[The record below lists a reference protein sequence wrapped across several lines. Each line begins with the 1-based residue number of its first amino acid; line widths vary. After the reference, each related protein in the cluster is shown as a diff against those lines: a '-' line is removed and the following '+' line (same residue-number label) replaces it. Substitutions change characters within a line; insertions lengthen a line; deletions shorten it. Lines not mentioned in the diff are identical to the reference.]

1 VGFLADWRRLNVML
15 TRARRGCIVIGS
27 RSTLIS
33 DPLWQQWLNW
43 AAARGAIIGENAK
56 GTWVPKYLVDD
67 RDGVWTVKASVIE
80 EAKTGVPA
88 KKDVVVPLPKE
99 VAPPPEPEIA
109 DSWEDLGSPVVSP
122 SGPSAQL
129 EALLEEE
136 DAEANPP
143 ELLLPTRAR
152 APPTKEASD
161 YEDDG
166 PRRKPAV
173 LTRAQE
179 LRDARLLLEEQEP
192 PSSTAQ
198 TSSGEGAQAR
208 DAGAA
213 SIALPSD
220 DAAENNL
227 PDGEQNSVGTPKSC
241 PTSPMRNQALAK
253 LGLVDELDLE

>member
-1 VGFLADWRRLNVML
+1 ML

-33 DPLWQQWLNW
+33 DPLWQQWLSW
-43 AAARGAIIGENAK
+43 ASARGAVCGESAK
-56 GTWVPKYLVDD
+56 GNWVPKYLVDD

-80 EAKTGVPA
+80 EAKTGISS
-88 KKDVVVPLPKE
+88 KKDIVVAVQKEAEPPKE
-99 VAPPPEPEIA
+99 EPEVA

-122 SGPSAQL
+122 SGAPEQL

-136 DAEANPP
+136 DAEADAS
-143 ELLLPTRAR
+143 ELMLPSRAR
-152 APPTKEASD
+152 APPTKEAAD

-166 PRRKPAV
+166 PLRPAV

-179 LRDARLLLEEQEP
+179 LRDARYLEEPEAPLNTVQN
-192 PSSTAQ
+192 
-198 TSSGEGAQAR
+198 SSGDGAQAR

-213 SIALPSD
+213 PTTLPSG
-220 DAAENNL
+220 DAADKHSPNGDQHSL
-227 PDGEQNSVGTPKSC
+227 GTPKST

-253 LGLVDELDLE
+253 LGLLDELDLE